1 MAYSKSL
8 VFAAITLIWTK
19 TAWTFP
25 AVYEPDSNP
34 PAGDSDRLKS
44 AQSQQ
49 PIDKELLSSLPCQAS
64 EPPPAK

>member
-1 MAYSKSL
+1 MAYAKSL

-25 AVYEPDSNP
+25 AVYEPESNL

-44 AQSQQ
+44 VQSQQ
-49 PIDKELLSSLPCQAS
+49 AFNVELLSSIPCQAS
-64 EPPPAK
+64 ELPPAK